1 MGIWANKQEEAHR
14 KLQELVEE
22 VTPPGDTLVGA
33 IHATVQSTFSVKFLA
48 IGATDHHL
56 LIVPLD
62 KRWRRTDEP
71 PIVLRPDEL
80 DVDTVFENK
89 KGVKGAL
96 SLSER
101 GSELRFAARG
111 TKYKVQAMGGTLI
124 ENALTSGGQIEG
136 LTAVVDF
143 LRSARR

>member
-14 KLQELVEE
+14 ELQELVEA

-33 IHATVQSTFSVKFLA
+33 IHATTQSSFSVKFYA
-48 IGATDHHL
+48 VGATDNHL

-62 KRWRRTDEP
+62 KRWRRTDKP
-71 PIVLRPDEL
+71 AMVLRPDEL
-80 DVDTVFENK
+80 DVDTVFEFQ
-89 KGVKGAL
+89 KGLKGAL

-101 GSELRFAARG
+101 GSELRFSARG
-111 TKYKVQAMGGTLI
+111 TKYKFQAMGGTLI

-136 LTAVVDF
+136 LTAVVEF
-143 LRSARR
+143 LRAAQR

>member
-14 KLQELVEE
+14 KLQEIVEAE
-22 VTPPGDTLVGA
+22 TPPGDTLMGA
-33 IHATVQSTFSVKFLA
+33 IHASTQSTFSVKFFA
-48 IGATDHHL
+48 VGATDQHL

-62 KRWRRTDEP
+62 KRHRRTDEP
-71 PIVLRPDEL
+71 AIVLRPDEL
-80 DVDTVFENK
+80 EVDTVFENQ

-101 GSELRFAARG
+101 GSELRFSARG
-111 TKYKVQAMGGTLI
+111 KKYKFQSMGGTMI
-124 ENALTSGGQIEG
+124 QNSLTSGGQIEG

-143 LRSARR
+143 LRAARS